1 MGANDP
7 IIFCSEVDDYKRSVL
22 KSEPRSTSRRA
33 RKRGEKKI
41 ERGSM

>member
-7 IIFCSEVDDYKRSVL
+7 IIFCSEVDYRRSVL
-22 KSEPRSTSRRA
+22 KSELRSTSRRA
-33 RKRGEKKI
+33 QKRGEKKI